1 VQTWEE
7 LLKREEITYTNRVA
21 LRLYSQNASECKPKV
36 DVPVKINKVYA
47 SSDSGRSV
55 SPLYSTMACGGA
67 AHAFDVFDLEHP
79 RDVLVRALG
88 LTENGFYAS
97 CPCVYAQTNVT
108 LNFGNDIK
116 NVHYMELI
124 GDEPT
129 RSIQSSKDTH
139 KGLST
144 VTFSTA
150 LSFCCFAVQHGTTLS
165 GHRLF
170 RTKSGCVLV
179 NDPLNVEHI
188 DVISTTFEN
197 GNFTVT
203 LS

>member
-1 VQTWEE
+1 MQTWEKLLE
-7 LLKREEITYTNRVA
+7 LEGIAYTNRKD
-21 LRLYSQNASECKPKV
+21 LGLYTQKASECNPKV
-36 DVPVKINKVYA
+36 DASVKINKVYA
-47 SSDSGRSV
+47 SSDNGRSV

-88 LTENGFYAS
+88 LTENGLYAS

-108 LNFGNDIK
+108 LKFQKGVK

-129 RSIQSSKDTH
+129 RFIQSSKDTH
-139 KGLST
+139 KDLLE
-144 VTFSTA
+144 VTFTTA

-170 RTKSGCVLV
+170 RSNSGCVLV
-179 NDPLNVEHI
+179 DDPLNVENI
-188 DVISTTFEN
+188 AVISTTFEN